1 MVEKEEVK
9 EYYDDFINHQ
19 EKIGISTRQRI
30 IAKNVK
36 KIGVKKNSNILEIGC
51 GIGTVSKLLI
61 DLIPN
66 GEFVG
71 CDISPKS
78 ISYAK
83 QFNPNN
89 NATFIVTDM
98 SDFTHDLKFDL
109 VVFPDVLE
117 HIPVDQHFK
126 LFENIARVC
135 SSNAKWYIN
144 IPEPYALNYIRKNNP
159 ELLQIIDQSLSMQD
173 LLNNVYPHGFV
184 VESIIPYSIH
194 MSSPNYL
201 KIIFT
206 NNPTVEKLTL
216 RNKFVNI
223 WQNFTSKI

>member
-126 LFENIARVC
+126 LFENVARVC

-144 IPEPYALNYIRKNNP
+144 IPEPYALNYIRENNP

>member
-144 IPEPYALNYIRKNNP
+144 IPEPYALNYIRENNP

-216 RNKFVNI
+216 R
-223 WQNFTSKI
+223 

>member
-1 MVEKEEVK
+1 MIEKEEVK

-36 KIGVKKNSNILEIGC
+36 KVGVKNDANILEIGC

-61 DLIPN
+61 KMIPN
-66 GEFVG
+66 GQFVG

-78 ISYAK
+78 IAYAK

-89 NATFIVTDM
+89 NAAFIVTDM

-117 HIPVDQHFK
+117 HIPVDQHFN
-126 LFENIARVC
+126 LFENVAKVC

-144 IPEPYALNYIRKNNP
+144 IPEPHALNYSRENNP

-184 VESIIPYSIH
+184 VESIIPYTIH

-206 NNPTVEKLTL
+206 NNPKVNKLTL

>member
-61 DLIPN
+61 DLVPN

-126 LFENIARVC
+126 LFENVARVC